1 MVFSTSYISN
11 AEEGETEMQ
20 VKNTIKK
27 GLFAGIIISTPF
39 LPNLIEKIDTAHLMY
54 AVEFTDN
61 LTKGYYRASPE
72 STIPIAWNDIKRA
85 EKEIV
90 EEVNNQFY
98 NGKKEIDEDRNIA
111 IDVIYDS
118 IYDKAFIGIKNP
130 QKSTK
135 LSIYRINT
143 NNFESK
149 KAIED
154 TSTNGQLKELRNKYI
169 LTEKSDILEKILKYY
184 SKPEDITKFVSIFT
198 IHNLTNP
205 YDRTTSLKEIK
216 SIHESEIINGYK
228 DDKEKTIS
236 YYIQESVT
244 LNLNSIFPIKVD
256 KESQNDS
263 VENTMTLDP
272 SLHKNIIKI
281 TKSLNSSNPCL
292 NLYLLS
298 KSDLPLFSYY
308 IPLKTTYKE
317 NNVYPTVYTY
327 TSWIKQNFESGK
339 NRTKKETLNYINN
352 TTKTDNYY
360 NPTFEEISIF
370 YNTDYKKAWEKCN
383 NYKIKR
389 MAITYSNK
397 LDEYDTA
404 YLRLL
409 TK

>member
-1 MVFSTSYISN
+1 
-11 AEEGETEMQ
+11 MQ

-27 GLFAGIIISTPF
+27 SLFVGIIISVPF
-39 LPNLIEKIDTAHLMY
+39 LPDIIEKMDTSHLMY

-72 STIPIAWNDIKRA
+72 STIPIAYNDIKKA

-90 EEVNNQFY
+90 EEINNQFY
-98 NGKKEIDEDRNIA
+98 NGRKEIDESKNIA

-118 IYDKAFIGIKNP
+118 IYDKAFIAIKDT

-135 LSIYRINT
+135 LSIYRIDT
-143 NNFESK
+143 NSFESK
-149 KAIED
+149 KAIE
-154 TSTNGQLKELRNKYI
+154 TASANGQLKELRNKYI
-169 LTEKSDILEKILKYY
+169 LTEKPDTLEKILKYY
-184 SKPEDITKFVSIFT
+184 NKPEDITKFVSIFT

-216 SIHESEIINGYK
+216 NIHESEIINGYK
-228 DDKEKTIS
+228 NDKEKPVG
-236 YYIQESVT
+236 YYIQESIT
-244 LNLNSIFPIKVD
+244 LNLNSIFPMKVD

-281 TKSLNSSNPCL
+281 TKSLNNSSPCL

-298 KSDLPLFSYY
+298 KTDSPLFSYY
-308 IPLKTTYKE
+308 IPLRTTYKE
-317 NNVYPTVYTY
+317 NNIYPTVYTY

-339 NRTKKETLNYINN
+339 NRIKKETLNYINN
-352 TTKTDNYY
+352 TTKTDDYY
-360 NPTFEEISIF
+360 NYTSEEISVF
-370 YNTDYKKAWEKCN
+370 YNTNYKKLWEKCN
-383 NYKIKR
+383 NYEIKR
-389 MAITYSNK
+389 LTIPYSNK

-404 YLRLL
+404 YLKLL
-409 TK
+409 AK

>member
-1 MVFSTSYISN
+1 MVFSTSYINN

-39 LPNLIEKIDTAHLMY
+39 LPNLIEKMDTAHLMY

-98 NGKKEIDEDRNIA
+98 NGRKEIDESKNIA
-111 IDVIYDS
+111 IDVIFDS
-118 IYDKAFIGIKNP
+118 IYSNAFIGIKDP
-130 QKSTK
+130 QKSIK

-143 NNFESK
+143 NNFKSK

-154 TSTNGQLKELRNKYI
+154 ASANGQLKELKNKYI

-205 YDRTTSLKEIK
+205 YDRTTSLKEIRN
-216 SIHESEIINGYK
+216 IHESEIINGYK

-244 LNLNSIFPIKVD
+244 LNLNSIFPIKID
-256 KESQNDS
+256 KGISSDPI
-263 VENTMTLDP
+263 ENAMILNP
-272 SLHKNIIKI
+272 SIYKNIIKI
-281 TKSLNSSNPCL
+281 AKSLNNNNPCL

-298 KSDLPLFSYY
+298 KTELPLFSYY

-317 NNVYPTVYTY
+317 NNIYPTVYTNP
-327 TSWIKQNFESGK
+327 SWMRISLESWK
-339 NRTKKETLNYINN
+339 NAEKKETLNYINN
-352 TTKTDNYY
+352 IAKTSNFYGSTY
-360 NPTFEEISIF
+360 EEISLF
-370 YNTDYKKAWEKCN
+370 YNTNYKKLWENCK
-383 NYKIKR
+383 YYEIKKI
-389 MAITYSNK
+389 TVPYLNK
-397 LDEYDTA
+397 FDEYDTA
-404 YLRLL
+404 FLKLIS
-409 TK
+409 K

>member
-1 MVFSTSYISN
+1 
-11 AEEGETEMQ
+11 MQ

-39 LPNLIEKIDTAHLMY
+39 LPTLIEKMDTAHLMY

-61 LTKGYYRASPE
+61 LTKGYYRTSPE
-72 STIPIAWNDIKRA
+72 STIPIAYNDIKKA

-90 EEVNNQFY
+90 EEINNQFY
-98 NGKKEIDEDRNIA
+98 NGKKEIDENKNIA
-111 IDVIYDS
+111 IDVVYDG
-118 IYDKAFIGIKNP
+118 IYDKAFIGIKDS

-149 KAIED
+149 KAIE
-154 TSTNGQLKELRNKYI
+154 TASANGQLKELRNKYI

-184 SKPEDITKFVSIFT
+184 NKPEDITKFVSIFT

-216 SIHESEIINGYK
+216 NIHESEIINGYK
-228 DDKEKTIS
+228 NDREKPIS

-244 LNLNSIFPIKVD
+244 LNLNSIFPVKVD
-256 KESQNDS
+256 KESHNDS
-263 VENTMTLDP
+263 IENTMILNP

-281 TKSLNSSNPCL
+281 TKSLNSNNPCL
-292 NLYLLS
+292 HLYLLS
-298 KSDLPLFSYY
+298 KTDLPLFSYY
-308 IPLKTTYKE
+308 IPLKTIYKE
-317 NNVYPTVYTY
+317 NNIYPTVYTNAF
-327 TSWIKQNFESGK
+327 WINQNFESEK
-339 NRTKKETLNYINN
+339 NKIKKEALNYINN
-352 TTKTDNYY
+352 TTKTDDYY

-370 YNTDYKKAWEKCN
+370 YNTDYEKLWEKCN
-383 NYKIKR
+383 NYEIKR
-389 MAITYSNK
+389 LAIPYSKK

-404 YLRLL
+404 YLKLL
-409 TK
+409 AK